1 MQQVVLNNNQINM
14 SSQTKQNKLMQQL
27 IKCVESARKLLDES
41 LKEDRL
47 DKIEAKLR
55 KNEGDIQ
62 RIEVEVQEIQVQLD
76 KGFGKP
82 VEEDE

>member
-1 MQQVVLNNNQINM
+1 M

-27 IKCVESARKLLDES
+27 IKCAESARKLLDES
-41 LKEDRL
+41 LKEDRF
-47 DKIEAKLR
+47 DKIEAKLL

-62 RIEVEVQEIQVQLD
+62 KIEKEVQEIQVQLD